1 MIADRKTRPCTVRT
15 HDPSSPEATSP
26 VSITMTMKHPNT
38 DPMIVARPPVSA
50 VPPTTVAAMA
60 LDLPAYLPERIHRS
74 TISAADVRSVAERLL
89 GSGDLIIESAG
100 ERGTG

>member
-38 DPMIVARPPVSA
+38 DPMIVARPPKID
-50 VPPTTVAAMA
+50 VPPISTAAMA
-60 LDLPAYLPERIHRS
+60 SSR
-74 TISAADVRSVAERLL
+74 
-89 GSGDLIIESAG
+89 
-100 ERGTG
+100 